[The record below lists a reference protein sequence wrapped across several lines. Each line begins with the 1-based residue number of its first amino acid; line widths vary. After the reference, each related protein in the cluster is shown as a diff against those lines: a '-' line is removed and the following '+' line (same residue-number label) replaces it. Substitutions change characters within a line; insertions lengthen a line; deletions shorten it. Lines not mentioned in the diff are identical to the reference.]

1 MFEFNKNEP
10 LWQQIIFDIQTK
22 IASGYYTT
30 GTQIESVRELAS
42 IYGVNPNTIVKSL
55 SVLEDKGILKTER
68 GIGKFVDM
76 DEAAI
81 EEMKIELASRLIQNV
96 VKQCKAMGVDQILF
110 DAIAK
115 KEYMHE

>member
-10 LWQQIIFDIQTK
+10 LWQQIILDIQTK

-42 IYGVNPNTIVKSL
+42 HYGVNPNTIVKSL
-55 SVLEDKGILKTER
+55 SVLESQGVLKTER

-76 DEAAI
+76 DQDAI
-81 EEMKIELASRLIQNV
+81 NQMKIDLASRLITTC
-96 VKQCKAMGVDQILF
+96 VKQCQAMNVDETMFIS
-110 DAIAK
+110 IAS
-115 KEYMHE
+115 KEYQDE